1 MFSETRHPS
10 LETENLCSLFAVTGW
25 LVIASDARALEGGRQ
40 ASVCMTDIQA
50 SDTPVSSFSLQK
62 ARLPTLPQALPQKY
76 RAPTRAWQSP
86 SVQIKVFL

>member
-25 LVIASDARALEGGRQ
+25 LIRPCDAGALEGGQ
-40 ASVCMTDIQA
+40 KASVCMTDVQA
-50 SDTPVSSFSLQK
+50 SDAPVASFSLQK

-76 RAPTRAWQSP
+76 RAPARAWQSP